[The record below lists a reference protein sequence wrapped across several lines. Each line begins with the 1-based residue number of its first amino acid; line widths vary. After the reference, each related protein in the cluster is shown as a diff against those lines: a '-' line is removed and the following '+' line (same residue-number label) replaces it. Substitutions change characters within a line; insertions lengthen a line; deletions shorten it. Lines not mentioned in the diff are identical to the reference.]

1 MDFKESRCNI
11 IIEKFRYYDSYV
23 PPTKLS
29 SMTAPV
35 QERELMFMAQKFV
48 TTVSHRS

>member
-1 MDFKESRCNI
+1 MDSRESHCSI

-23 PPTKLS
+23 PPAKLS

-35 QERELMFMAQKFV
+35 QEREADF
-48 TTVSHRS
+48 TVS